1 MKINNNEK
9 IMIPL
14 PKKLYLTKP
23 INSNSFSTQS
33 IPKTELESQNVPFKD
48 KQNNNNENFK
58 TQETGIMEKI
68 IKLNLNKNNNDPY
81 LKSLSSPVENKTI
94 KLFKN
99 INIEKSLKTLSSDTS
114 LRKIRPESINYRN
127 FHLNLHNINN
137 TFTNLYDTNNIV
149 SISSYNSLNKSS
161 QSKKNI
167 FSFSKEF
174 NNLGYNINHNS
185 RFLRRFSGS
194 VNSSPKYL
202 RNKFF
207 LNNDDI
213 INKNNNVNNKEKL
226 KKFELNSSFDN
237 NIERKEINKLNKN
250 PPIYSNFMNLMENKI
265 NINNENNIGNN
276 YFENDLEKVYLLEN
290 KFKDIL
296 SKIIAS
302 QPAYNECFEFLVYYF
317 NESLYNKIILLFQ
330 NNDNRR
336 ILTYI
341 IKIELLCIC
350 LCYNVSYDKGF
361 YKSIILL
368 KSIFEKI
375 YNNYLILI
383 KLILHKTTIKNEN
396 YILYETLFN
405 LINKNVNIDLS
416 KTNFEEN
423 NIIELLKQNINIISN
438 YYKLIIDDLYLS
450 YYQPQN
456 NLYKFPSSIY
466 GNTEEKLKY
475 LKEII
480 SSFFFDAFL
489 YNDNYSIE
497 EINQFF
503 NLFLFKIT
511 EPNGSYFLSY
521 NLQNSE
527 KMNDNNIELKKNNN
541 VASLYYLP
549 KINPKYQYSL
559 VLDLD
564 ETLIYLKRDLSLKS
578 KRRIMILRPYLHE
591 FLKKMKTLYELILFS
606 YGTPEYVDPI
616 VNIIE
621 KKEKYFEHRLYRQHT
636 NLIGKNYIKDLSKLG
651 RDLKKVIIVDN
662 MPQAFRLQKNNGI
675 CIKAF
680 YGDVVADRDTLK
692 ILSVILEKIRFD
704 AEKSNDIRISLRKEK
719 QIIITKIS
727 SNQDL

>member
-1 MKINNNEK
+1 MKINNYEK
-9 IMIPL
+9 INIPL
-14 PKKLYLTKP
+14 PKKLHLTEA
-23 INSNSFSTQS
+23 ISSNSISTQS
-33 IPKTELESQNVPFKD
+33 NPITKLENHNLSFKD
-48 KQNNNNENFK
+48 KQNNNENFK
-58 TQETGIMEKI
+58 IQESGIMEKI
-68 IKLNLNKNNNDPY
+68 IKLNPNKNNNDPNI
-81 LKSLSSPVENKTI
+81 KRFSSPIENKTI

-99 INIEKSLKTLSSDTS
+99 INIESSPKKKSSDTS
-114 LRKIRPESINYRN
+114 LNRIRPESVNDKN
-127 FHLNLHNINN
+127 FHLLLHNINKN
-137 TFTNLYDTNNIV
+137 LNKPFTNLYDNNNIV
-149 SISSYNSLNKSS
+149 SISSNNSLNKSS
-161 QSKKNI
+161 ENKKNI
-167 FSFSKEF
+167 FSYSREF
-174 NNLGYNINHNS
+174 NNLGYNINHNC
-185 RFLRRFSGS
+185 RYLRRFSSS
-194 VNSSPKYL
+194 VNSSPRNL

-207 LNNDDI
+207 LNNDNI
-213 INKNNNVNNKEKL
+213 INKNNIEKNNKKIKE
-226 KKFELNSSFDN
+226 FDLNSSLDYN
-237 NIERKEINKLNKN
+237 TMINKNNKLNKT
-250 PPIYSNFMNLMENKI
+250 PPIYSNFINIIDNKI
-265 NINNENNIGNN
+265 NIYNENN
-276 YFENDLEKVYLLEN
+276 YFENDLEKMYLLEN

-302 QPAYNECFEFLVYYF
+302 QPAYNECFEFLIYYF
-317 NESLYNKIILLFQ
+317 NECIYNKLIFLFK
-330 NNDNRR
+330 NINNRR

-350 LCYNVSYDKGF
+350 LCYHVSYDKEF

-375 YNNYLILI
+375 HNNYLILI

-405 LINKNVNIDLS
+405 LTKKNLNIDLS
-416 KTNFEEN
+416 KKKFEEN
-423 NIIELLKQNINIISN
+423 NIIELLKNNINIIGN

-466 GNTEEKLKY
+466 GNIEEKLKY

-489 YNDNYSIE
+489 FNDNYKID

-503 NLFLFKIT
+503 NLFLFKISD
-511 EPNGSYFLSY
+511 PNGSSFLSY
-521 NLQNSE
+521 NMQNNRNFS
-527 KMNDNNIELKKNNN
+527 DNNLKLNKNNN
-541 VASLYYLP
+541 IPTFYLP

-578 KRRIMILRPYLHE
+578 KRRVMILRPHLHE

-606 YGTPEYVDPI
+606 FGTPEYVDPI

-621 KKEKYFEHRLYRQHT
+621 KKEKYFEYRLYRQHS
-636 NLIGKNYIKDLSKLG
+636 NLDGKNYIKDLSKLG

-662 MPQAFRLQKNNGI
+662 MQQAFKLQINNGI

-692 ILSVILEKIRFD
+692 ILSIILEKIRFD
-704 AEKSNDIRISLRKEK
+704 AEKTNDIRISLRKEK